1 MNPEFSELRGLI
13 QEEKQLINKLKK
25 EDNEK
30 NLKTLSSQLQKTN
43 SSILDVLDSLQ
54 ISQKLPTSIVQQP
67 VHYTQETK
75 GYQRPTPTKLQL
87 EEEDFSKKTLKRIRQ
102 KDKQIEISKV
112 KKPSK
117 YIQTANKFFSDI
129 SSNMLGKNRFRNLRR
144 NLIRANLPYLPKSYV
159 SVILLTTVLA
169 FIIGF
174 FLFIFFIFFSIS
186 FSSPFITLIKADFL
200 MRMAKVSWLLVVPPL
215 GSFLLLYLYPSM
227 ERKSVENKMDKEL
240 PFVAIHLSAISGSMV
255 EPSRMFNI
263 LIATHEYPTI
273 EKEFIKILNKIN
285 IYGYDLVN
293 ALRDSASNCAS
304 KRLAELF
311 NGLATTITS
320 GGDLQV
326 FFEKRSQSLL
336 FEYRLAREK
345 YTRSAETFMDIYI
358 SVVIAAPMIFMLL
371 FIIIKVGLGGISL
384 STGTITFLMILG
396 VSLINIVFLSFLYL
410 KGQSE

>member
-1 MNPEFSELRGLI
+1 
-13 QEEKQLINKLKK
+13 
-25 EDNEK
+25 
-30 NLKTLSSQLQKTN
+30 
-43 SSILDVLDSLQ
+43 
-54 ISQKLPTSIVQQP
+54 
-67 VHYTQETK
+67 
-75 GYQRPTPTKLQL
+75 
-87 EEEDFSKKTLKRIRQ
+87 
-102 KDKQIEISKV
+102 
-112 KKPSK
+112 
-117 YIQTANKFFSDI
+117 
-129 SSNMLGKNRFRNLRR
+129 MLGKNRFRNLRR